1 MPFCACVCPYAYAY
15 ALVKTRPTLFRL
27 KTHTFDARRPSVH
40 TNTMSVFIENARVDQ
55 NENAYISCWCGHST
69 THQNENNDRKYRRRV
84 CWYHGHGVKIKS
96 QHSILSFLNVLVLIV
111 ENASKR
117 QCGRESINK
126 NALVWFEKD
135 RIARCKRTCSPALP
149 DLCLLLMSTHI
160 FRKFE
165 VFLCVAETTVDS
177 WLVSYCVVMSFQ
189 CMNYVM
195 W

>member
-1 MPFCACVCPYAYAY
+1 M
-15 ALVKTRPTLFRL
+15 KTLRF
-27 KTHTFDARRPSVH
+27 
-40 TNTMSVFIENARVDQ
+40 ENALEVGA
-55 NENAYISCWCGHST
+55 NENTYISCWCGRST
-69 THQNENNDRKYRRRV
+69 THQNENSDRKYRRRV
-84 CWYHGHGVKIKS
+84 CWQHGHGVKIKS
-96 QHSILSFLNVLVLIV
+96 QRAILSFLNVLVLIV

-160 FRKFE
+160 FRKFG
-165 VFLCVAETTVDS
+165 VFRCVAETTVDS

-189 CMNYVM
+189 CKNYVM